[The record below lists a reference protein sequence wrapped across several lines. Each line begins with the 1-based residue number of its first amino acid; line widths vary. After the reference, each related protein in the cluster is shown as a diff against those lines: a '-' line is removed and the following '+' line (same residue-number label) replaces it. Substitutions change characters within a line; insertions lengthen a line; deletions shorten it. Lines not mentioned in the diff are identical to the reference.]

1 MTCFWWT
8 RKFVSDFGSK
18 EEKCDVVI
26 NNAGIMNCRKMLT
39 EDGIEMQLGRE
50 SSRYT
55 NQSINPL
62 PPSLFA
68 VPPHCRYFMQLG

>member
-1 MTCFWWT
+1 M
-8 RKFVSDFGSK
+8 SDFGSK

-55 NQSINPL
+55 NQSIT
-62 PPSLFA
+62 PPS
-68 VPPHCRYFMQLG
+68 PPTLSPSPHLTLPLSCLTDPSKVI